1 MIHELLEIAG
11 ILLGISVTAALFLL
25 NIVSLFRGR
34 RFFRPHRSW
43 RMKL

>member
-11 ILLGISVTAALFLL
+11 AMLGGLVTVSLFVL

-34 RFFRPHRSW
+34 RIFRPHRSW
-43 RMKL
+43 RAKL